1 MFKIFR
7 LQKDPSQY
15 AAIILG
21 IKEIVVKPFA
31 SLMIILTMTLILF
44 FNMVV
49 YTSRQNLDNLTNAW
63 NKSAQIAV
71 YLKKKIPEKEIEM
84 LSEKLRTNQLISQ
97 ISLISPDDGITIFAN
112 NIELDT
118 LLSSFKENPLPHVIT
133 IYPKVLDMSRQNT
146 LKLMNEIKEQ
156 PIVATVK
163 ADLGWIDQSYG
174 WLNFLYKIAVI
185 FAFLI
190 SISTILILGGSSYFA
205 AKIATL
211 KNSANKAVLPYQ
223 FAWYGLISSLVAL
236 LWVKTLTLT
245 LHRHE
250 IFIQGLPFA
259 YIATTLL
266 INSLICLISAK
277 IGVNNH

>member
-1 MFKIFR
+1 MPNIFR
-7 LQKDPSQY
+7 LHKDPDQHT
-15 AAIILG
+15 AIILS
-21 IKEIVVKPFA
+21 IKEIVAKPLL
-31 SLMIILTMTLILF
+31 SLIIILTMTLILF
-44 FNMVV
+44 FNMVFC
-49 YTSRQNLDNLTNAW
+49 TARHNLDNLTGAW

-97 ISLISPDDGITIFAN
+97 IHLISPSDGMQTFASS
-112 NIELDT
+112 IELDT

-133 IYPKVLDMSRQNT
+133 IYPKVLNMSQQNT

-174 WLNFLYKIAVI
+174 WLNFLYKIAGI
-185 FAFLI
+185 FAFLFGVI
-190 SISTILILGGSSYFA
+190 TILILSGTSYFA
-205 AKIATL
+205 AKIAIL
-211 KNSANKAVLPYQ
+211 KNNSNKIVLPYQ
-223 FAWYGLISSLVAL
+223 FAWYGLISSLIAL

-250 IFIQGLPFA
+250 IFIQGLSFT
-259 YIATTLL
+259 YIAAALL
-266 INSLICLISAK
+266 INTLICSVSAK
-277 IGVNNH
+277 IGSSNH